1 MIRSPFALRWAAVA
15 VACAWVV
22 LFLSSDFFDRVRR
35 ERVLLA
41 FGAATVAAPFRRTVL
56 ASDCPPAVADCQP
69 AFRQTPVLALPVR
82 HLTSAAVV
90 LVAGLLFAA
99 AWRERKR
106 PVQ

>member
-1 MIRSPFALRWAAVA
+1 
-15 VACAWVV
+15 VV

-41 FGAATVAAPFRRTVL
+41 FGGASVAAPFQRTVL
-56 ASDCPPAVADCQP
+56 ASDCAPGVTDCQP

-82 HLTSAAVV
+82 HLTSVAVV

-99 AWRERKR
+99 AWRERRR

>member
-1 MIRSPFALRWAAVA
+1 MIRSSFALRWAAVA
-15 VACAWVV
+15 VACAWMV

-41 FGAATVAAPFRRTVL
+41 FGGASVAAPLQRTVL
-56 ASDCPPAVADCQP
+56 ASDCAPAAADCQP
-69 AFRQTPVLALPVR
+69 AFRQVPVLALPVR

-99 AWRERKR
+99 AWRERRRK
-106 PVQ
+106 